1 MKTKYGRRILLASLL
16 SALCVCS
23 IAGQARQQSAQ
34 AARSVERSES
44 RAQQE
49 ADRLVSL
56 APEKIIVILS
66 QEPGLLLQVK
76 KLVVREAYN
85 QGRIL
90 EANDLEDE
98 EIFRLVREDWKI
110 RALVTREIED
120 RRYVQAKPSQRERE
134 ELENRG
140 YPEMQRNPQMAGF
153 PGAGGATGNQEDAYW
168 RRRDQPTP
176 GPSSPFG
183 IPPSST
189 VPNSPPPVNP
199 PGGDA
204 GRQLNRAQAQS
215 PAVDYVDVM
224 PQNPGGASD
233 SSQMAS
239 LLNASSPATPVP
251 GVGGSARPDAG
262 VGSLLAPPMGVG
274 RGPIFDVPTS
284 STAES
289 HPEEKHVDSSY
300 SQRASIE
307 SAPSFDRPFI
317 RRKPNPY
324 ADVPSLYDL
333 YSQYS
338 DRPPTV
344 ERFGQKIFRTGTGNS
359 EELPMD
365 LPVGPD
371 YVVGPGDGLSIDLWG
386 SVSQRLQRVVD
397 RQGRVALPEVGTI
410 EVSGRS
416 LGDVQRLAQR
426 ALRTQFRDIYADVS
440 LSRIRTVR
448 VYVVGD
454 VERPGAYDISSLSTP
469 LNAVYTAGGPT
480 ARGSLRI
487 LRHLRGT
494 QLVQEVDV
502 YDLLLRGIRAQV
514 ERLQPGDTV
523 LVPPVG
529 PEVTLEGM
537 VRRPAIYELHGEK
550 SLAEVLELAGGV
562 LPTGTLREIDVDRLQ
577 AHDHRS
583 MLRVDLPD
591 TNNDQSATATLDNFQ
606 IQDGDKVRI
615 SPILPYSEKT
625 IYLDGHVFRPG
636 KYAFREGMKVTDV
649 IKSYSDLLPEPSQQH
664 AEIIRLNPPDYTP
677 RVIAFN
683 LGSALSGEGQDIDLK
698 PFDTIRVF
706 GRYDFENPPLITVSG
721 EVRDPG
727 DHLTNGVARL
737 SDAIYLAGG
746 MTPDAE
752 VSDAQVFRKTK
763 DGKLKVISVDL
774 AKALSGDSSSNIPL
788 EGEDRVFI
796 HKSVGRSDPPT
807 VSIQG
812 EVSRPGKYPLGEGM
826 TAAELVRVAGGM
838 NRSAYTEAADLTR
851 YEVAGGKAVT
861 TEHVTLPIAR
871 AMEGDPDTDYRL
883 RDGDVLTIR
892 QLAGWSN
899 VGATITV
906 KGEVQHPGTFGIQ
919 DGERL
924 SSIIARA
931 GGFSADAYP
940 YGAVFTRIQVRDLE
954 EKNQA
959 ELIGRLRNEG
969 ATLKMAPE
977 ADLDSKMAKEASLLQ
992 WKSTLEKLQ
1001 TTPPVG
1007 RLVVHISSNTKRWTN
1022 TASDIQVRA
1031 GDTIY
1036 IPKRPNFVTVDGTVY
1051 NPTAITYKPGKR
1063 AAWYLQQA
1071 GGPTSSANK
1080 KAVFVIRADGSVV
1093 GGAGG
1098 MFNGGALDAA
1108 LQPGDMVIVPEK
1120 AYGGPTNWRNTLQV
1134 AQLVSA
1140 VGIAVQVARGF

>member
-1 MKTKYGRRILLASLL
+1 MF
-16 SALCVCS
+16 VCS
-23 IAGQARQQSAQ
+23 IGGQARQQSTQ
-34 AARSVERSES
+34 PARSVERSDS

-90 EANDLEDE
+90 DAKDLEDE

-120 RRYVQAKPSQRERE
+120 RRYVQAKPSRRERE
-134 ELENRG
+134 QLDSRG
-140 YPEMQRNPQMAGF
+140 YPEMQRNPQMAGL
-153 PGAGGATGNQEDAYW
+153 PGAAGAMGSQEDAYW
-168 RRRDQPTP
+168 LRRDQPTP
-176 GPSSPFG
+176 STSSPFG
-183 IPPSST
+183 VPPSST
-189 VPNSPPPVNP
+189 IPNSPLPVNP

-204 GRQLNRAQAQS
+204 GRQVNRAQGQS
-215 PAVDYVDVM
+215 PSVDYVDVM
-224 PQNPGGASD
+224 PQNAGGMND
-233 SSQMAS
+233 PSQVAS
-239 LLNASSPATPVP
+239 LLNANSPVP
-251 GVGGSARPDAG
+251 GTGGQTRADAG
-262 VGSLLAPPMGVG
+262 LGTVLAPPMGAG
-274 RGPIFDVPTS
+274 SGPIFDVPTS
-284 STAES
+284 SPAQP
-289 HPEEKHVDSSY
+289 HPEGKHVDASH

-307 SAPSFDRPFI
+307 SAPSWDRPFI

-338 DRPPTV
+338 DRPASV

-397 RQGRVALPEVGTI
+397 RQGRVALPEVGTV

-416 LGDVQRLAQR
+416 LGDVQRLTQR

-469 LNAVYTAGGPT
+469 LNAVYMAGGPT
-480 ARGSLRI
+480 PRGSLRI
-487 LRHLRGT
+487 LRHFRGT
-494 QLVQEVDV
+494 QLVQELDV

-577 AHDHRS
+577 AHDHRG

-591 TNNDQSATATLDNFQ
+591 TNNNDQSTSAALDNFQ
-606 IQDGDKVRI
+606 IQDGDKIRI

-649 IKSYSDLLPEPSQQH
+649 VKSYSDLLPEPSQQH

-677 RVIAFN
+677 QVIAFN
-683 LGSALSGEGQDIDLK
+683 LGGALSGGSQNIGLK

-727 DHLTNGVARL
+727 DHLTNGVAHL

-752 VSDAQVFRKTK
+752 ADDAQVFRKTK

-774 AKALSGDSSSNIPL
+774 AKALSGDTASNIPL
-788 EGEDRVFI
+788 EGEDRVFV
-796 HKSVGRSDPPT
+796 HKSVGRNDPPT
-807 VSIQG
+807 VTIQG
-812 EVSRPGKYPLGEGM
+812 EVSRPGRYPLGESM

-838 NRSAYTEAADLTR
+838 KRSAYTEVADLTR
-851 YEVAGGKAVT
+851 YEITRGSAVT

-871 AMEGDPDTDYRL
+871 AMEGDADTDYRL

-892 QLAGWSN
+892 QLGGWNN

-906 KGEVQHPGTFGIQ
+906 KGEVQHPGTYGIQ

-954 EKNQA
+954 EKNQS
-959 ELIGRLRNEG
+959 ELIGRLRDEG
-969 ATLKMAPE
+969 AELKMAPE
-977 ADLDSKMAKEASLLQ
+977 VDLDSKMAKEASLLQ

-1007 RLVVHISSNTKRWTN
+1007 RLVVHISSNNKRWAN

-1080 KAVFVIRADGSVV
+1080 KAVFVVRADGSVV

-1140 VGIAVQVARGF
+1140 IGIAVQVARGF